1 MELKDYQ
8 KTALERVGKYLA
20 FVRKETDVGNIR
32 HASEDAWR
40 ELALEFNLGRYD
52 EKENGLGRDVPNF
65 VLKIPTGGGKTFLA
79 VKTIDIV
86 NEVFRKKRTGLVL
99 WVVPTT
105 SIFRQTV
112 KALKDRNHPYRQ
124 HLDLASGGRTLILEK
139 YQGRI
144 DRFMPL
150 DVEENLVVYVLMLQS
165 AARKELVQKDLRIFA
180 DSGGFADFFPPD
192 DRLDQ
197 HEKLLE
203 QYSNLET
210 FNEAGGI
217 WKRQIKT
224 SLGNALR
231 LLNPVVILDESQKAY
246 SETAQRT
253 ILGFNP
259 SIVVELSATPLQGSN
274 VLVDIKGREL
284 NDEEMIK
291 LDLHIT
297 NKGSLDWKDTL
308 WVSVR
313 KQEELERAAQKYEQ
327 NSGVYIRPIC
337 LIRVERVGSEQR
349 GRGFIHADD
358 VRDELIRKGIPPE
371 YIAIKTSEKDELK
384 DVDDIGGL
392 MSRDCLVRYIITKQA
407 LQEGWDCPFAYI
419 LAVLDKMHSRMALTQ
434 LVGRILRQPF
444 ATKTG
449 TQLLDESYVYVY
461 RQEASDLL
469 EGIKNGFEHEGLGD
483 LRTHIAP
490 EEGLSGYRKDFEIKE
505 FKIRKRFEKV
515 ARQIILPF
523 FVIQDGDGW
532 RTVNYEID
540 ILSRIPFG
548 KIDLSKIYSLSLIG
562 REVKD
567 DEYVAHLSED
577 VQKVIEKKKVA
588 SKESGGVVVD
598 EIFMAQQLN
607 DVISNPWVAYEFS
620 KKILNELVEKYDLKA
635 VAQNFL
641 FIIEES
647 KRIMGEQRDQ
657 IAKEEFL
664 RLVRAGEI
672 RFVVVGKDFGFAMPR
687 KIPAHS
693 GIEILRRRDGAPI
706 QRSLFEM
713 VPLEQFNEPEKQVA
727 CFLDDQSRLYFWY
740 RNRSRTDYGIQA
752 WRKDR
757 IYPDFIF
764 TVTEEEKKD
773 VVEKIYIVETKG
785 IQLAGSP
792 DTKYKESVFELCN
805 ELVKKARAEEIPLV
819 FKEKPI
825 DYEVI
830 YQPEWERRL
839 SELFTL
845 EK

>member
-8 KTALERVGKYLA
+8 KTALERVRKYLA
-20 FVRKETDVGNIR
+20 LVRKELDAGNTR

-79 VKTIDIV
+79 VKTIDII
-86 NEVFRKKRTGLVL
+86 NDVFHKKRTGLVL

-124 HLDLASGGRTLILEK
+124 HLDMASGGRTLILEK
-139 YQGRI
+139 YQGKI
-144 DRFMPL
+144 DRFTPL
-150 DVEENLVVYVLMLQS
+150 DVEESLVVYVLMLQA
-165 AARKELVQKDLRIFA
+165 AARSELAQKDLRIFS

-203 QYSNLET
+203 QYRNLET

-217 WKRQIKT
+217 WKQQIKT
-224 SLGNALR
+224 SLGNAMR
-231 LLNPVVILDESQKAY
+231 LLNPIIILDESQRAY

-259 SIVVELSATPLQGSN
+259 SIIVELSATPPQRSS
-274 VLVDIKGREL
+274 VLVNLTGRQV

-308 WVSVR
+308 WASVKKR
-313 KQEELERAAQKYEQ
+313 EELEQAAQKYEQ

-358 VRDELIRKGIPPE
+358 ARDELIRKGIPPE
-371 YIAIKTSEKDELK
+371 HIAIKTSEKDELK

-392 MSRDCLVRYIITKQA
+392 MSRDCTVRYIITKQA
-407 LQEGWDCPFAYI
+407 LQEGWDCAFAYV
-419 LAVLDKMHSRMALTQ
+419 LAVLDKTRSRMALTQ

-444 ATKTG
+444 AKKTG

-469 EGIKNGFEHEGLGD
+469 EGIKNSFEHEGLGD
-483 LRTHIAP
+483 LRTHVVP
-490 EEGLSGYRKDFEIKE
+490 EEGLSGYVQDFEIKE

-515 ARQIILPF
+515 AKQIILPF
-523 FVIQDGDGW
+523 FVIKDRDGW
-532 RTVNYEID
+532 RRVNYEID
-540 ILSRIPFG
+540 ILSRILLG
-548 KIDLSKIYSLSLIG
+548 EIDLSEIYALRLAR
-562 REVKD
+562 REVRD
-567 DEYVAHLSED
+567 DEFIAHLSED
-577 VQKVIEKKKVA
+577 VQKVIEEKKVA
-588 SKESGGVVVD
+588 SKESGGIVVD
-598 EIFMAQQLN
+598 EVFMAQQLN
-607 DVISNPWVAYEFS
+607 DVVFNPWIAYEFS
-620 KKILNELVEKYDLKA
+620 KAILGELSKKHEQKII
-635 VAQNFL
+635 AQNFL

-647 KRIMGEQRDQ
+647 KRIIGERRDLL
-657 IAKEEFL
+657 AREEFL
-664 RLVRAGEI
+664 RLINSGEVRFIVA
-672 RFVVVGKDFGFAMPR
+672 GKDFGFAMPR
-687 KIPAHS
+687 KIPVHS
-693 GIEILRRRDGAPI
+693 GVEILRKRDGTPV
-706 QRSLFEM
+706 QQSLFDY
-713 VPLEQFNEPEKQVA
+713 VPSEFFNELERPVA
-727 CFLDDQSRLYFWY
+727 YFLDDQSRLYFWY

-752 WRKDR
+752 WKKDK

-764 TVTEEEKKD
+764 TITEEKKKD
-773 VVEKIYIVETKG
+773 EVEKIYIVETKG
-785 IQLAGSP
+785 IQLAGNP
-792 DTKYKESVFELCN
+792 DTKYKEAVFELCN
-805 ELVKKARAEEIPLV
+805 KLVGKSKTDELLLGL
-819 FKEKPI
+819 KEKSI

-830 YQPEWERRL
+830 YGTEWERKL
-839 SELFTL
+839 SELFAV
-845 EK
+845 

>member
-1 MELKDYQ
+1 MQLKDYQ
-8 KTALERVGKYLA
+8 KTALERVKKYLA
-20 FVRKETDVGNIR
+20 LVRKEADAGNER

-79 VKTIDIV
+79 VKTIDII

-105 SIFRQTV
+105 SIYRQTA

-139 YQGRI
+139 FKGKI
-144 DRFMPL
+144 DRFAPL
-150 DVEENLVVYVLMLQS
+150 DVEENLVVYVLMLQA
-165 AARKELVQKDLRIFA
+165 AARSELAQKDLRIFA

-192 DRLDQ
+192 DRLDM

-231 LLNPVVILDESQKAY
+231 LLNPIVILDESQKAY
-246 SETAQRT
+246 SQTAQRT

-259 SIVVELSATPLQGSN
+259 SIVVELSATPPQGSN

-308 WVSVR
+308 WASVKKR
-313 KQEELERAAQKYEQ
+313 EELEQTAQKYEQ

-337 LIRVERVGSEQR
+337 LIRTERVGSEQR
-349 GRGFIHADD
+349 GRGFIHALD

-384 DVDDIGGL
+384 NVDDIGGL
-392 MSRDCLVRYIITKQA
+392 MSRDCPVRYIITKQA
-407 LQEGWDCPFAYI
+407 LQEGWDCAFAYV
-419 LAVLDKMHSRMALTQ
+419 LAVLDTARSRVVLTQ

-444 ATKTG
+444 AQKTG

-490 EEGLSGYRKDFEIKE
+490 EEGLSGYRQDFEIKE
-505 FKIRKRFEKV
+505 FKVRKRFEKV
-515 ARQIILPF
+515 AKQIILPF
-523 FVIQDGDGW
+523 FVIKDRVGW
-532 RTVNYEID
+532 RPVNYEID
-540 ILSRIPFG
+540 ILSRIPCE
-548 KIDLSKIYSLSLIG
+548 KIDLTRIYSLSLVG

-567 DEYVAHLSED
+567 DEFIAHLSED

-588 SKESGGVVVD
+588 SKESGGIVVD
-598 EIFMAQQLN
+598 EFFMAQQLN
-607 DVISNPWVAYEFS
+607 DAVSNPWIAYEFATR
-620 KKILNELVEKYDLKA
+620 ILNELFKKYDLKL

-647 KRIMGEQRDQ
+647 KRIIAEQRDLL
-657 IAKEEFL
+657 AKEEFL
-664 RLVRAGEI
+664 WLVRSGEV
-672 RFVVVGKDFGFAMPR
+672 RFVVVGKDFGFSMPW
-687 KIPAHS
+687 KIPVHS
-693 GIEILRRRDGAPI
+693 GVEILRRRDGTPV
-706 QRSLFEM
+706 QQNLFDY
-713 VPLEQFNEPEKQVA
+713 VPSEFFNELERPVA
-727 CFLDDQSRLYFWY
+727 YFLDDQSRLFFWY
-740 RNRSRTDYGIQA
+740 RNRSRADYGIQA
-752 WRKDR
+752 WKKDK

-773 VVEKIYIVETKG
+773 SVEKIYIVETKG
-785 IQLAGSP
+785 IHLAGNP
-792 DTKYKESVFELCN
+792 DTEYKESVFELCN
-805 ELVKKARAEEIPLV
+805 EFVRKSKAEELPVSL
-819 FKEKPI
+819 KEKSI

-830 YQPEWERRL
+830 YGTEWERRL
-839 SELFTL
+839 SELFSI
-845 EK
+845 ER

>member
-8 KTALERVGKYLA
+8 KTALERVKKYLA
-20 FVRKETDVGNIR
+20 LVKKESEAGNTR

-52 EKENGLGRDVPNF
+52 EKENGLGQDVLNF

-79 VKTIDIV
+79 VKTIDIIT
-86 NEVFRKKRTGLVL
+86 EVFRKKRTGLVL

-124 HLDLASGGRTLILEK
+124 HLDIASGGRTLILEK
-139 YQGRI
+139 YQGKI
-144 DRFMPL
+144 DRFTPL
-150 DVEENLVVYVLMLQS
+150 DVEENLVVYVLMLQA
-165 AARKELVQKDLRIFA
+165 AARNELAQKDLRIFS

-203 QYSNLET
+203 QYRNLET

-224 SLGNALR
+224 SLGNAMR
-231 LLNPVVILDESQKAY
+231 LLNPIVILDESQKAY

-259 SIVVELSATPLQGSN
+259 STVVELSATPLQGSN

-284 NDEEMIK
+284 NDQEMIK
-291 LDLHIT
+291 LDMHIT

-308 WVSVR
+308 WASVKKR
-313 KQEELERAAQKYEQ
+313 EELERAAQKYEQ

-337 LIRVERVGSEQR
+337 LIRTERVGSEQR

-358 VRDELIRKGIPPE
+358 VRNELIRKGIPPE

-392 MSRDCLVRYIITKQA
+392 MSRDCPIRYIITKQA
-407 LQEGWDCPFAYI
+407 LQEGWDCPFAYVLVI
-419 LAVLDKMHSRMALTQ
+419 LDATRSRMALTQ

-444 ATKTG
+444 AKKTG

-461 RQEASDLL
+461 RQETKDLFD
-469 EGIKNGFEHEGLGD
+469 GIKNGFEHEGLGD
-483 LRTHIAP
+483 LKTHIAP

-505 FKIRKRFEKV
+505 FKVRKRFEKV
-515 ARQIILPF
+515 ANQIILPF
-523 FVIQDGDGW
+523 FVIKDRGGW
-532 RTVNYEID
+532 RRVNYEID
-540 ILSRIPFG
+540 ILSRIPLG
-548 KIDLSKIYSLSLIG
+548 KIDLSEIYALRLAR
-562 REVKD
+562 REVRD
-567 DEYVAHLSED
+567 DEFIAHLSED
-577 VQKVIEKKKVA
+577 VQKVIEEKKVA

-598 EIFMAQQLN
+598 EVFMAQQLN
-607 DVISNPWVAYEFS
+607 DVVFNPWIAYEFS
-620 KKILNELVEKYDLKA
+620 KVILGELSKKHEQKII
-635 VAQNFL
+635 AQNFL

-647 KRIMGEQRDQ
+647 KRIIGEQRDLF
-657 IAKEEFL
+657 AREEFL
-664 RLVRAGEI
+664 RLVVSGEV
-672 RFVVVGKDFGFAMPR
+672 RFIVAGKDFGFAMPR
-687 KIPAHS
+687 KIPVYGGA
-693 GIEILRRRDGAPI
+693 EILRRRDGTPV
-706 QRSLFEM
+706 QQSLFDY
-713 VPLEQFNEPEKQVA
+713 VPSELFNELERPVA
-727 CFLDDQSRLYFWY
+727 YFLDDQSRLYFWY

-752 WRKDR
+752 WKKDK

-764 TVTEEEKKD
+764 TITEEKKKD
-773 VVEKIYIVETKG
+773 EVEKIYIVETKG
-785 IQLAGSP
+785 IHLAGNP
-792 DTKYKESVFELCN
+792 DTKYKEVVFELCN
-805 ELVKKARAEEIPLV
+805 KLASKSEIDELPLGL
-819 FKEKPI
+819 KEKSI
-825 DYEVI
+825 AYEVI
-830 YQPEWERRL
+830 YGTEWERKL
-839 SELFTL
+839 SELFA
-845 EK
+845 EKK